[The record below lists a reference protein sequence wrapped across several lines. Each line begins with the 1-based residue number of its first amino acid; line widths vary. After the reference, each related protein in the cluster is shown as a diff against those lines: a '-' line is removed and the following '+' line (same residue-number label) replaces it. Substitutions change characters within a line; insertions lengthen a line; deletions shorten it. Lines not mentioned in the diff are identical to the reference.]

1 MNKNQLEQ
9 KFSRHIGR
17 ILHKFDSTMCEPD
30 IIDGSSL
37 EPLEDAKV
45 YTKAEM
51 WLLCQDLIVMLGMN
65 DRNENNESKETNYN
79 R

>member
-17 ILHKFDSTMCEPD
+17 ILHKLDSVNP
-30 IIDGSSL
+30 SSYSTT
-37 EPLEDAKV
+37 DHSHVKSF
-45 YTKAEM
+45 TKGEL
-51 WLLCQDLIVMLGMN
+51 WLLCQDLVIMLEMN
-65 DRNENNESKETNYN
+65 ESNENESKETNYN